1 MTTNSVTPAVSISAS
16 STSICAGSSVTF
28 TATPTNGGTTP
39 VYQWQ
44 VNGVNA
50 GTNSATLTTS
60 SLANGDKITA
70 KITSNDPCAS
80 PSTATSNAVTI
91 IVSAAIQGIRYPSVT
106 AGPNNPLQLQ
116 ARDLGT
122 NYSYQWSP
130 FAGLSSS
137 NIQNPVFNYDKKTEY
152 TIRLTSNTG
161 CVTVDTLLVILSNTA
176 AVVVPNA
183 WSPNGD
189 GHNDYLYP
197 LTISIT
203 QLRYFRIFNRWGQK
217 VFETN
222 IIGRGWDGIFQG
234 KPQPMDVYTWTLEAV
249 SSEGHSFKLA
259 GKAVL
264 MR

>member
-1 MTTNSVTPAVSISAS
+1 
-16 STSICAGSSVTF
+16 VTF

-39 VYQWQ
+39 IYQWQ

-50 GTNSATLTTS
+50 GTNSATLTTI

-80 PSTATSNAVTI
+80 PLTATSNAVTI
-91 IVSAAIQGIRYPSVT
+91 TVSAVIQGIRYPSVT
-106 AGPNNPLQLQ
+106 AVPNNPVQLQ
-116 ARDLGT
+116 PRNLGT
-122 NYSYQWSP
+122 NYSYQWTP
-130 FAGLSSS
+130 AAGLSSS

-176 AVVVPNA
+176 SVVVPNA

-197 LTISIT
+197 LTINIA
-203 QLRYFRIFNRWGQK
+203 QLRYFRVFNRWGQK

-222 IIGRGWDGIFQG
+222 IIGKGWDGIFNG
-234 KPQPMDVYTWTLEAV
+234 RPQAADVYTWALEAV
-249 SSEGHSFKLA
+249 SADGYIYKLTGHAAL
-259 GKAVL
+259 L
-264 MR
+264 R